1 MYDIVLF
8 KPKIKM
14 NNNPN
19 ILIMNFKQTNRQLK
33 TILLAMATLIY
44 LEIFLKNNQ
53 AYSFF
58 LFCLPLFQR
67 PDIHIA
73 KDLISLFDE
82 DNERVEPQE

>member
-1 MYDIVLF
+1 M
-8 KPKIKM
+8 K
-14 NNNPN
+14 
-19 ILIMNFKQTNRQLK
+19 
-33 TILLAMATLIY
+33 TLIY

-82 DNERVEPQE
+82 DNELVEPQE